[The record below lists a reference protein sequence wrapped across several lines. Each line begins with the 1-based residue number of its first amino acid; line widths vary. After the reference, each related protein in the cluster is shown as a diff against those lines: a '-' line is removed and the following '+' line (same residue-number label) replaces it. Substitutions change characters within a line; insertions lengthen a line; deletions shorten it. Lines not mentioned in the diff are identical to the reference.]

1 MEKLIQSEWYE
12 VAVSYIEEGTETIE
26 SFKTLEQAK
35 RFANKY
41 DMDKDIEF
49 LFIDKWKFNYD
60 TLQSDKVSD
69 FNSLIYKYSEYYSE
83 YLQNK

>member
-1 MEKLIQSEWYE
+1 MEKLIQAEWYE
-12 VAVSYIEEGTETIE
+12 VAASYIEEGTETIE

-35 RFANKY
+35 RFAKKY

-60 TLQSDKVSD
+60 TLQSDKVYD
-69 FNSLIYKYSEYYSE
+69 FNSLIYK
-83 YLQNK
+83 NK

>member
-69 FNSLIYKYSEYYSE
+69 FNSLIYKN
-83 YLQNK
+83 Q